1 MREFWK
7 FLMENKIWWITPTV
21 VVMALLIGLI
31 VMTSDGAIAPFIYTL
46 F

>member
-7 FLMENKIWWITPTV
+7 FLMENKIWWITPTLV
-21 VVMALLIGLI
+21 ILGCLVALI
-31 VMTSDGAIAPFIYTL
+31 VLTNDDGVAPFIYSL